1 MTNILA
7 RNALAAT
14 ALVTTLFA
22 GNTIAVA
29 DDAPPIFTT
38 CNGGIQEEVFTNTRN
53 AITTKAGVA
62 VVPIPFTTLSGG
74 PSGAGADADTY
85 TVTFSGEADGT
96 VAGSFWTAQAQVSV
110 NGAAFVN
117 IDPVGPNTYLT
128 GTAAQT
134 HTMTWCKRLVANTT
148 VFRIVWAKI
157 GGGVAI
163 LDDYLMRVERSN

>member
-1 MTNILA
+1 MTKILA

-22 GNTIAVA
+22 GNSIAIA
-29 DDAPPIFTT
+29 DDAPPIFTI
-38 CNGGIQEEVFTNTRN
+38 CNGGIQEAVFTNTRN
-53 AITTKAGVA
+53 AVTTKAGA
-62 VVPIPFTTLSGG
+62 VLAPIPFTILAAGGSGG
-74 PSGAGADADTY
+74 AADADTY

-110 NGAAFVN
+110 NGGVFVN

-128 GTAAQT
+128 GVDAQT

-148 VFRIVWAKI
+148 VFRIVWAKL